1 MRRKILWGAAIVSL
15 VTLAVG
21 VSAAIAIRNEVQ
33 RSAQEELF
41 RQAGETALFIDAELP
56 DVSLTEGDNLR
67 GAMLSIGRVLQQAR
81 VTGGHD
87 IVEAALIIGNRHIS
101 LVEDPKLLT
110 EIAADVTDGGAVQV
124 DVDGTAMN
132 AVIRRIPLARGSEM
146 VVAIARTEQ
155 LLPVRFVSRSLLL
168 ALGAGAVLLI
178 GFGVWF
184 SAVTARRLAGL
195 EAASR
200 SFAGGDFAARAP
212 VQGDDEITSVSVAFN
227 EMASQLEAA
236 RWRERDFLM
245 SVGHDLRTPLTTIR
259 GYAEALDS
267 GDIAAEDLDRVGG
280 VLHTQTDRLSRLVE
294 DLMLLARLEAREFTL
309 RPEPVDLA
317 AHVKE
322 IVESYRAT
330 ADAAYVRITF
340 DPSPTVGLVVVDP
353 DRTGQ
358 VCTNLLDNAM
368 RYTPEGGTVSIGID
382 RNSAGVR
389 LWVKDTGPGIDAED
403 LSHVFERLYVAQ
415 RYRPIRPE
423 GSGLGLSI
431 VKELVDT
438 MGGTISVESELGL
451 GTLVTVELE
460 QA

>member
-1 MRRKILWGAAIVSL
+1 MRSKILWGAAIVSL
-15 VTLAVG
+15 VILAVG
-21 VSAAIAIRNEVQ
+21 VGAAIAIRNEVQ
-33 RSAQEELF
+33 RSAQDELF
-41 RQAGETALFIDAELP
+41 RQAGETAVFIDAELR
-56 DVSLTEGDNLR
+56 DVSLTEADSLR
-67 GAMLSIGRVLQQAR
+67 GAMLSIGRVLQQAK

-87 IVEAALIIGNRHIS
+87 IVEAALIIGNRRIS

-110 EIAADVTDGGAVQV
+110 EIAEDISDGGAVQV

-132 AVIRRIPLARGSEM
+132 AVVRRIPLERGAEM

-184 SAVTARRLAGL
+184 SGATARRLAGL

-200 SFAGGDFAARAP
+200 AFAGGDFAARAP
-212 VQGDDEITSVSVAFN
+212 VQGDDEITSVSIAFN
-227 EMASQLEAA
+227 DMASQLQAA
-236 RWRERDFLM
+236 RGRERDFLM

-267 GDIAAEDLDRVGG
+267 GDIDPEDLDRVGG
-280 VLHTQTDRLSRLVE
+280 VLHIQTDRLSRLVE

-309 RPEPVDLA
+309 RLEPVDLA

-322 IVESYRAT
+322 IVESFRAR
-330 ADAAYVRITF
+330 ADAAYVRVSF
-340 DPSPTVGLVVVDP
+340 DPSPAVGLVVIDP
-353 DRTGQ
+353 DRIGQ

-368 RYTPEGGTVSIGID
+368 RYTPEGGTVTVGID
-382 RNSAGVR
+382 RERDLVR
-389 LWVKDTGPGIDAED
+389 LWVRDTGPGIDKED
-403 LSHVFERLYVAQ
+403 LARVFERLYVAQ

-431 VKELVDT
+431 VKELVDA
-438 MGGTISVESELGL
+438 MSGTIRVESEPGV
-451 GTLVTVELE
+451 GTLVTVELQQE
-460 QA
+460 